1 MPSTREL
8 ASQLNVA
15 RKTVTLAY
23 DLLFGEGIIVGR
35 RGSGTFV
42 SDHLPSAQPAASRR
56 AASPI
61 KVAPAWQKMS
71 SPGFL
76 LEDRT
81 RYSFRLGVPDIPSFP
96 FAVWRTLM
104 AGCSQ
109 SAAMSSRDE
118 VDPEGLPVLRQAIAK
133 YVAFTRAVRCEASD
147 ILITNGAQE
156 ALDLVG
162 RVLVSPGDTVTVEE
176 PGYPPVRSVWE
187 TQGARVVGVPI
198 DEEGMMIDRI
208 PERTKAIYVTP
219 SHQFPTGSVMSLA
232 RRLALIE

>member
-1 MPSTREL
+1 
-8 ASQLNVA
+8 
-15 RKTVTLAY
+15 
-23 DLLFGEGIIVGR
+23 
-35 RGSGTFV
+35 
-42 SDHLPSAQPAASRR
+42 
-56 AASPI
+56 
-61 KVAPAWQKMS
+61 
-71 SPGFL
+71 
-76 LEDRT
+76 
-81 RYSFRLGVPDIPSFP
+81 
-96 FAVWRTLM
+96 M